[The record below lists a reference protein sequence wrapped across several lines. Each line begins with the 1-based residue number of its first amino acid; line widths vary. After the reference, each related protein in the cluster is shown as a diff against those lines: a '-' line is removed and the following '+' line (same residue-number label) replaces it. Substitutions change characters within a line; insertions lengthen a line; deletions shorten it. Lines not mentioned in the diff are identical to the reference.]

1 MSNWIDIGILIILG
15 LSGLFGLMKG
25 FIKSAISLVSWIL
38 AFVLASYF
46 YPVLAAQFQGFGGMG
61 ASILAYGLIFGA
73 VIAIGLILSM
83 ILTRLV
89 FLSVSLTVFNAL
101 LGGVFGVVRGGIFV
115 TALTFIALF
124 TQAPNYPIWKSS
136 SLIGYFVDYANT
148 INSWIPDNIRQEASQ
163 LSPDNLKNIK
173 LDSLKAQ
180 AQGYIEHYTQGGSQ
194 PGQ

>member
-1 MSNWIDIGILIILG
+1 
-15 LSGLFGLMKG
+15 MKG

-46 YPVLAAQFQGFGGMG
+46 YPVLAAQLQGFGAMAAGIM
-61 ASILAYGLIFGA
+61 AYALIFGA

-124 TQAPNYPIWKSS
+124 TQAPNYPMWKNS